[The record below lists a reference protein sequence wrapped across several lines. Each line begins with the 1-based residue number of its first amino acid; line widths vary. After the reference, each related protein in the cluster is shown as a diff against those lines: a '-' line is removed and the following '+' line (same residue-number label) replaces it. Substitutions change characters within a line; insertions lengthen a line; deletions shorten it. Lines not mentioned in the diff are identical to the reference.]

1 MVVFVICFSVLIII
15 FVPSTNS
22 SQSRLFYYICSVQ
35 CMLIANDP
43 TVKAGI
49 YYGTTMKKHLRAQE
63 IASQNR
69 LPCVYLVDSGGGYL
83 PRQSEGFADRCMNIL
98 TVDMVGSITNTLHY
112 RFSLIRLCRMYLLIL
127 CSVA

>member
-1 MVVFVICFSVLIII
+1 
-15 FVPSTNS
+15 
-22 SQSRLFYYICSVQ
+22 
-35 CMLIANDP
+35 MLIANDP

-83 PRQSEGFADRCMNIL
+83 LRQSEGFADRCN
-98 TVDMVGSITNTLHY
+98 SLH
-112 RFSLIRLCRMYLLIL
+112 FSLACSRFTSHLFMFQFSLHVNHFTIHLFLTSFLGDPSGTTSVVSFSIKQSCLERASPRLQL
-127 CSVA
+127 

>member
-1 MVVFVICFSVLIII
+1 
-15 FVPSTNS
+15 
-22 SQSRLFYYICSVQ
+22 
-35 CMLIANDP
+35 MLIANDP

-98 TVDMVGSITNTLHY
+98 IVDMIGSITTTLHY